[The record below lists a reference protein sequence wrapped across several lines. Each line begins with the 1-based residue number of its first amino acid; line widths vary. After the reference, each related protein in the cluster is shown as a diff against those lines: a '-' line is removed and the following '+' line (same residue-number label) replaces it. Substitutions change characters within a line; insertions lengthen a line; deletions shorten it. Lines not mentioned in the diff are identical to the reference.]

1 MQRYFADSKITT
13 EYQLTPEIYKHAIKV
28 LRMKVGDI
36 FELVDDVEVVHKMEI
51 TKIEDGKAKA
61 TSVEVIPSD
70 VELPADVTIACGIS
84 KNDKADW
91 IVQKGTE
98 MGATKFIF
106 FVGDYS
112 VAKWDK
118 KRSSKKVQRLQKI
131 ARSAAEQSHRTKI
144 PEVTF
149 VEKLKDID
157 FQ

>member
-13 EYQLTPEIYKHAIKV
+13 KYQLTPEIYKHAIKV
-28 LRMKVGDI
+28 LRMKVGDT
-36 FELVDDVEVVHKMEI
+36 FELVDDAEVVHKMEI

-106 FVGDYS
+106 FIGDYS

-118 KRSSKKVQRLQKI
+118 KEVARKYKDYKKLQEVQLNSLIEQKFP
-131 ARSAAEQSHRTKI
+131 K
-144 PEVTF
+144 
-149 VEKLKDID
+149 
-157 FQ
+157 

>member
-1 MQRYFADSKITT
+1 
-13 EYQLTPEIYKHAIKV
+13 
-28 LRMKVGDI
+28 MKVGDI

-118 KRSSKKVQRLQKI
+118 KEVARKYKGYKKLQEVQLNSLIGRK
-131 ARSAAEQSHRTKI
+131 
-144 PEVTF
+144 F
-149 VEKLKDID
+149 LK
-157 FQ
+157 